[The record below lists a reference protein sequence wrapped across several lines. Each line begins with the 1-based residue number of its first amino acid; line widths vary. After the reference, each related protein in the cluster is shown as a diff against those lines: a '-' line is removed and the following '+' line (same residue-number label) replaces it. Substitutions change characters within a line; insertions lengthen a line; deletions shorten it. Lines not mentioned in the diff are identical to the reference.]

1 MDRQGSD
8 ESESS
13 LSLEVVVQFANDSV
27 DPVAAMDDEESLD
40 LVESEI
46 ERRPGLLDLVVSFV
60 DLPAALR
67 ELDGQSLVT
76 IMSGEIR
83 RRHQLVRLVLHCEK
97 LRAAMEDEAA
107 VAWLLLRV
115 LDRDRGEAV

>member
-1 MDRQGSD
+1 MR
-8 ESESS
+8 SS
-13 LSLEVVVQFANDSV
+13 WTSLRARSRGGPAFSTWWCH
-27 DPVAAMDDEESLD
+27 SWTCL
-40 LVESEI
+40 
-46 ERRPGLLDLVVSFV
+46 
-60 DLPAALR
+60 AALR

-83 RRHQLVRLVLHCEK
+83 RRHQLVRLGLHCEK